1 MVGSE
6 IIINSQKLPRAFYG
20 VLLKLYC
27 AIFIQ
32 REEAALRALEEQHA
46 REEKKRSQEQ
56 TRAELNLSL
65 RLKMKRKA
73 RETQEELAMDM
84 KLLEEMLKKSSDEAT
99 EHYERKVKQ
108 RQKKIHVICLY
119 STARIKQRNATIPQL
134 FGQTKERRGKERKRI
149 G

>member
-1 MVGSE
+1 M
-6 IIINSQKLPRAFYG
+6 
-20 VLLKLYC
+20 
-27 AIFIQ
+27 
-32 REEAALRALEEQHA
+32 RALEEQHA

-108 RQKKIHVICLY
+108 RQKTNLCHLPLFY
-119 STARIKQRNATIPQL
+119 SKN
-134 FGQTKERRGKERKRI
+134 
-149 G
+149 